1 MTGPVGNP
9 VPVVA
14 TAVDPP
20 PNASGIKEVRFTYQ
34 YCPIATGC
42 GGEVVIGTVSTGP
55 SPYTIVW
62 NNQPSCG
69 VAPED
74 HFRILARAVDNCGN
88 VSDVAPVDVRSVGRG
103 CFRASTLLARSG
115 SWQSDL
121 ELDGARGQVVVDGA
135 DAVFPSAGTQAFTSS
150 LGPGLH
156 RFEATLVD
164 GGADSRRGGG
174 VWRFDLSALRVSVGS
189 LRVVA
194 GEVAQIAA
202 DAVVFR
208 LRGRAGERVVF
219 AFEVAAP

>member
-1 MTGPVGNP
+1 M
-9 VPVVA
+9 
-14 TAVDPP
+14 
-20 PNASGIKEVRFTYQ
+20 
-34 YCPIATGC
+34 ATGC
-42 GGEVVIGTVSTGP
+42 GSEVAIGTTSTGP
-55 SPYTIVW
+55 SPYSIVW
-62 NNQPSCG
+62 ANQPSCSA
-69 VAPED
+69 APED

-103 CFRASTLLARSG
+103 CFRASAVQARSG

-121 ELDGARGQVVVDGA
+121 QLDGARGQVVVDGA

-164 GGADSRRGGG
+164 GARDGGRTAG
-174 VWRFDLSALRVSVGS
+174 TWRFDLSALRVGAGS

-194 GEVAQIAA
+194 GEVAQVAA

-208 LRGRAGERVVF
+208 LRGRSGERVVF
-219 AFEVAAP
+219 SFEVAGQ